1 MFVSLLVFDKEAEC
15 ESVGDSVLF
24 GEIVCDV
31 LGDQLSDFEGER
43 VRCERLMDL
52 RLSVIVKDIDR
63 VHDRDCST
71 EGDHL
76 VAVSV
81 LESDA
86 DFDSVASKDFVGV
99 PPAIDSVIVISDVS
113 DGDVEMDSL
122 TSLVAD
128 ADADWRF
135 DSLSDA
141 VIVCVIDCVC

>member
-141 VIVCVIDCVC
+141 VIVSVIDCVC

>member
-1 MFVSLLVFDKEAEC
+1 MLVFDKEAEC

-141 VIVCVIDCVC
+141 VIVSVIDCVC